1 MLRHFLKLER
11 QVRFKIRNK
20 YGISRTYIVTVRA
33 LSLLNWLAL
42 RPFFVID
49 CDKLNAD
56 ERLARFEK
64 EILPTLSYAL
74 IPLLIAERLPDKVL
88 ERIKLK
94 DIELIL
100 QASKEVNDYIFLIE
114 HYIKLNETNKSEKLE
129 VTIED
134 VAFQLAQYMQ
144 GQYRTDE
151 VLRLPA
157 QTFLA
162 LIDLVKRHENII
174 HGRPA
179 EAEPLSAQETSEL
192 EMFFG
197 SMGLRNG

>member
-1 MLRHFLKLER
+1 
-11 QVRFKIRNK
+11 
-20 YGISRTYIVTVRA
+20 
-33 LSLLNWLAL
+33 L

-49 CDKLNAD
+49 CEKLNAD
-56 ERLARFEK
+56 ERLERFEK
-64 EILPTLSYAL
+64 EILPSLSYAL
-74 IPLLIAERLPDKVL
+74 VPLLIAERLPDKVL

-94 DIELIL
+94 DIELIW

-179 EAEPLSAQETSEL
+179 RAEPLSAQETSGL